1 MKKLFV
7 LFMALALIGSASA
20 CWGLAC
26 TENPYRF
33 NNPDFG
39 ADGWGTWGG
48 GSAVVA
54 NGVCT
59 LTTDTYQIMF
69 IYDNG
74 LADIGNP
81 VPGVDNVEIII
92 KVVDIV
98 GSAIIKIESY
108 DAANSFPNNDDGTGS
123 LRIDAW
129 DPATKITGPGVYR
142 FSTAEKGGPIPVDT
156 VAVTPIFGVSGLRA
170 ELVVDW
176 IWIGKE
182 GTFPYDPCPYEIAGD
197 ADGDCRVTLNDLA
210 LMLANWLIDCIDDP
224 ANPACITP

>member
-1 MKKLFV
+1 
-7 LFMALALIGSASA
+7 MALALIGSAIA

-26 TENPYRF
+26 VENPYRF

-48 GSAVVA
+48 GDAVVA

-69 IYDNG
+69 TYDNA

-92 KVVDIV
+92 KVVEIV

-108 DAANSFPNNDDGTGS
+108 DATDAFPNNDDGAGAI
-123 LRIDAW
+123 RVDAW
-129 DPATKITGPGVYR
+129 DPDTKITGPGVYT

-156 VAVTPIFGVSGLRA
+156 VAVTPIFGVIGSSA

-176 IWIGKE
+176 IWLGKA
-182 GTFPYDPCPYEIAGD
+182 GSFPYAPCPYEIVGD
-197 ADGDCRVTLNDLA
+197 IDGDCIVTINDLA
-210 LMLANWLIDCIDDP
+210 LLFANWLVDCIEDP
-224 ANPACITP
+224 GDTACVTP